1 MRTIIPG
8 VHTFTGLLAGRV
20 YLIEDPDGLTL
31 IDTSIAP
38 SGRKILDQIRAM
50 GRQPADVKRILI
62 THAHPDHIGSLPEL
76 KAATG
81 AQVIASSAERPVI
94 EGQIPIPR
102 VTPDKAVGIA
112 RLGLRPPSMTL
123 KPTLVDREVNDGNT
137 LPEVLGGLLVI
148 ATPGHAPGHIAFW
161 QPEKRLIFLGDILMR
176 FGNWIRLPISSLT
189 CDMTENTRSL
199 KKVSELNPA
208 VVCFGHG
215 APLTENAAQ
224 IMRGLAQRSP

>member
-1 MRTIIPG
+1 MQTIIPN
-8 VHTFTGLLAGRV
+8 VHTITGLMVGRV

-38 SGRKILDQIRAM
+38 SGGKILDQIRAM
-50 GRQPADVKRILI
+50 GRQPSDVKRILI

-81 AQVIASSAERPVI
+81 AQVIASAVERPVI

-102 VTPDKAVGIA
+102 VTPEKAVGIA
-112 RLGLRPPSMTL
+112 RLGLRPPSTTV
-123 KPTLVDREVNDGNT
+123 KPTPVDRVVGDGDILT
-137 LPEVLGGLLVI
+137 EVLGGLQVI

-161 QPEKRLIFLGDILMR
+161 QPEKRLIFLGDVLMR

-189 CDMTENTRSL
+189 CDMEEDIRSL
-199 KKVSELNPA
+199 KKVADLNPA
-208 VVCFGHG
+208 IVCFGHG
-215 APLTENAAQ
+215 VPLTENAAQ
-224 IMRGLAQRSP
+224 VLHRLAAS

>member
-1 MRTIIPG
+1 MHTIIPN
-8 VHTFTGLLAGRV
+8 VHTITGLMAGRV

-38 SGRKILDQIRAM
+38 SGRKILNQIRAM

-81 AQVIASSAERPVI
+81 AQVIASDVERPVI

-123 KPTLVDREVNDGNT
+123 KPTPVDRVVGDGDI
-137 LPEVLGGLLVI
+137 LSEVLGGLQVI

-161 QPEKRLIFLGDILMR
+161 QPEKRLIFLGDVLMR

-189 CDMTENTRSL
+189 CDMAEDIRSL
-199 KKVSELNPA
+199 KKVADLNPA
-208 VVCFGHG
+208 IVCFGHG
-215 APLTENAAQ
+215 VPLTENAAQ
-224 IMRGLAQRSP
+224 VLHRLAAS

>member
-1 MRTIIPG
+1 MHTIIPN
-8 VHTFTGLLAGRV
+8 VHTITGLMAGRV

-81 AQVIASSAERPVI
+81 AQVIASDVERPVI

-123 KPTLVDREVNDGNT
+123 KPTPVDRVVGDGDI
-137 LPEVLGGLLVI
+137 LSEVLGGLQVI

-161 QPEKRLIFLGDILMR
+161 QPEKRLIFLGDVLMR

-189 CDMTENTRSL
+189 CDMAEDIRSL
-199 KKVSELNPA
+199 KKVADLNPA
-208 VVCFGHG
+208 IVCFGHG
-215 APLTENAAQ
+215 VPLTENAAQ
-224 IMRGLAQRSP
+224 VLHRLAAS

>member
-1 MRTIIPG
+1 MHTIIPN
-8 VHTFTGLLAGRV
+8 VHTITGLMVGRV

-31 IDTSIAP
+31 IDTSITP

-76 KAATG
+76 KATTG
-81 AQVIASSAERPVI
+81 AQIIASDVERPVI

-123 KPTLVDREVNDGNT
+123 KPTPVDRVVGDGDI
-137 LPEVLGGLLVI
+137 LSEVLGGLQVI

-161 QPEKRLIFLGDILMR
+161 QPEKRLIFLGDVLMR

-189 CDMTENTRSL
+189 CDMAEDIRSL
-199 KKVSELNPA
+199 KKVADLNPA
-208 VVCFGHG
+208 IVCFGHG
-215 APLTENAAQ
+215 VPLTENAAQ
-224 IMRGLAQRSP
+224 VLHRLAAS